1 MDQVLPYYVVI
12 CHPGICRPR
21 TRKAHHQPNAVNKP
35 HTLSANLLAR
45 LAAASVAGL
54 PKYAQLREM
63 LIAAI
68 SAGHWQPGDKLPT
81 ESDLARQTPFSLG
94 TVQNALRGL
103 VDKGLIT
110 RVQGSGTFVSE
121 PRQPLDAPLHLR
133 FLGREG
139 EPHFLPLF
147 PKIMSRKR
155 ISERGPWS
163 EWLQQQGGDFIR
175 IDRKISVNGEFTLF
189 NRFYFNAHTFPV
201 IAKQPL
207 SALDGANLKQLL
219 GRSLKLAVTDAE
231 QRISMVKFS
240 PEICQAVGVKA
251 ATNGMLLE
259 SAASAARETPL
270 YFLESFIP
278 PNRRKLDISG

>member
-1 MDQVLPYYVVI
+1 M
-12 CHPGICRPR
+12 PR
-21 TRKAHHQPNAVNKP
+21 IRKAHHHPNAVNKP

-45 LAAASVAGL
+45 LATASAAGL
-54 PKYAQLREM
+54 PKYAQLRET

-121 PRQPLDAPLHLR
+121 PRQPIDAPLHLR

-139 EPHFLPLF
+139 ELHFLPLF
-147 PKIMSRKR
+147 PKIISRKR

-163 EWLQQQGGDFIR
+163 EWLQQQGGDIIR

-189 NRFYFNAHTFPV
+189 NRFYFNAHTFPL

-207 SALDGANLKQLL
+207 SALAGANLKQLL
-219 GRSLKLAVTDAE
+219 GGSLKLAVSDVE

-240 PEICQAVGVKA
+240 LEICQAVGVKA

-259 SAASAARETPL
+259 SAARETPL
-270 YFLESFIP
+270 YFIESFIP